1 MLAALMKPID
11 DGDYGALALLMF
23 AENVF
28 PPIPSE
34 VIMPLA
40 GYHAASGRMSLV
52 AVILLGILGSLAGA
66 YFWYVASRLLGRHR
80 VRRAAARHGRWVGIS
95 LSDVDRATAWFRL
108 RGFWAVLVGRCI
120 PGVRSAISIPAGVTR
135 MPIAAFTLASL
146 IGATV
151 WTSALALAGYL
162 LAERYREAGSWIGA
176 IGTVIM
182 GVAVAAYIYR
192 VITHRRRPSG

>member
-1 MLAALMKPID
+1 MLEELMKPID
-11 DGDYGALALLMF
+11 DGDYGALVLLMF
-23 AENVF
+23 AENIF

-40 GYHAASGRMSLV
+40 GYHAASGRMSLA
-52 AVILLGILGSLAGA
+52 AVILFGSLGSLAGA

-80 VRRAAARHGRWVGIS
+80 VRQAAARHGRWFGIS
-95 LSDVDRATAWFRL
+95 LRDVDRATAWFRL

-135 MPIAAFTLASL
+135 MPFAAFTLASL
-146 IGATV
+146 VGGTV
-151 WTSALALAGYL
+151 WTSVLALAGYL

-176 IGTVIM
+176 IATVMM
-182 GVAVAAYIYR
+182 GVLIMAYLYR
-192 VITHRRRPSG
+192 VIALRRRPGG